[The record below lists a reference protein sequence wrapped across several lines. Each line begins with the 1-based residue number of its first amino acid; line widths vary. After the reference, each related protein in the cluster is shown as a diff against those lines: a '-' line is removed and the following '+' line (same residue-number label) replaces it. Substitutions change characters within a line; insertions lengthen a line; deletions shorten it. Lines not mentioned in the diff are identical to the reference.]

1 MLKKLGAILL
11 ATLLA
16 GCAST
21 LSGEYTSGP
30 KGKTMVL
37 SKEVWAFYHE
47 YEAKISSVNRG
58 VFVVGLDNGNAITAY
73 TSYCPGTTCF
83 ATNYATHAMTSCRND
98 APDLECVLFANST
111 DILVNYKVEGE

>member
-1 MLKKLGAILL
+1 MKAFVVVLSAL
-11 ATLLA
+11 LLA
-16 GCAST
+16 GCASAS
-21 LSGEYTSGP
+21 SGEYASGP
-30 KGKTMVL
+30 KGKTMVV

-47 YEAKISSVNRG
+47 YVGMVSSVNRG
-58 VFVVGLDNGNAITAY
+58 VLVVGLQDGTAITAY

-83 ATNYATHAMTSCRND
+83 AGNYTRDAMISCHND